1 MRKRMTRQQIKEGL
15 EQVPIE
21 QVLLGHNRAAH
32 KVALT
37 AKQLKFADALA
48 RGDSKAGAYRK
59 AYDTKAKPQ
68 VQSIEGQKLSR
79 HPAVSMQVEAIRL
92 ALEAEKY
99 ATPLHLRAL
108 IIQKPHG
115 KGARPRR

>member
-1 MRKRMTRQQIKEGL
+1 MRKRMTKQQIKEGL
-15 EQVPIE
+15 AQVPIE

-59 AYDTKAKPQ
+59 AYNTKTNPTA
-68 VQSIEGQKLSR
+68 QSVEGCRLSKN
-79 HPAVSMQVEAIRL
+79 PKVALQIEAIKL

-99 ATPLHLRAL
+99 ATPLHLGR
-108 IIQKPHG
+108 
-115 KGARPRR
+115 

>member
-48 RGDSKAGAYRK
+48 RGDTKAGAYRK

-79 HPAVSMQVEAIRL
+79 
-92 ALEAEKY
+92 
-99 ATPLHLRAL
+99 
-108 IIQKPHG
+108 KPCRVHAG
-115 KGARPRR
+115 RGDKVGARGGKVCDPFTS

>member
-21 QVLLGHNRAAH
+21 QVLLGHSRAAH

-48 RGDSKAGAYRK
+48 RGDTVRQAPTGKHTTRRPSPRC
-59 AYDTKAKPQ
+59 
-68 VQSIEGQKLSR
+68 
-79 HPAVSMQVEAIRL
+79 
-92 ALEAEKY
+92 
-99 ATPLHLRAL
+99 RA
-108 IIQKPHG
+108 
-115 KGARPRR
+115 

>member
-1 MRKRMTRQQIKEGL
+1 MRKRMTKQQIKEGL

-48 RGDSKAGAYRK
+48 RGDTKAGAYRK

-68 VQSIEGQKLSR
+68 VQSIEGQKLSKTLPCPCR
-79 HPAVSMQVEAIRL
+79 S
-92 ALEAEKY
+92 
-99 ATPLHLRAL
+99 
-108 IIQKPHG
+108 
-115 KGARPRR
+115 RR